1 MSALTDPPWE
11 PGFPSPLAPVAALLR
26 SSTGSV
32 VRDQGMDGVQLR
44 SHVPDHDLEQKLL
57 EMLRSTK
64 APALIVF
71 GGSAGTGKTALM
83 ARLRQA
89 APELFGEI
97 IADAT
102 HTESPGEEQVSR
114 LASFFSAFAD
124 GAASATG
131 PTRVIALNTGMA
143 LRFFHK
149 VRAAEEA
156 PSLTALESVLLSRL
170 GVPRA
175 APDAVA
181 MGWLNEAVLVL
192 NLDLRRT
199 VGGPEALFLG
209 MLKALDPDDPS
220 GVLAGATRCGSCRVR
235 EWCWPRTNA
244 ELVST
249 EETGTVLDGAVALA
263 ALERGRNIS
272 PRELWALTAAL
283 VLGGARGVDPCE
295 DVANAFA
302 AGNVSQL
309 RDGLLP
315 GAALE
320 SLASDEPLAASL
332 LAMDPT
338 LQPNAEA
345 HEEIASAGI
354 DPADDAERLL
364 TLLGGADRTKRL
376 AVRTVATH
384 AAAGPGLTGRYRAR
398 ARWLAAELT
407 PGPSPDEDFRAALS
421 AFDGPPDPAADVR
434 IMETLAIGLAR
445 GFGRKVGAD
454 TFLPVDKPGQSRKYG
469 VLVGANLSSQGL
481 LEITADPHKDDNPV
495 GAGLLRYRPLALPVR
510 LGGHHLEITLPIWR
524 LLQAAAGGTLPGT
537 NDLERFHG
545 LRRAVESA
553 VLDLS
558 LNPANALLISDT
570 DAGRHWCA
578 ANVRTRGGNSLNVYE
593 VS

>member
-1 MSALTDPPWE
+1 M
-11 PGFPSPLAPVAALLR
+11 
-26 SSTGSV
+26 
-32 VRDQGMDGVQLR
+32 
-44 SHVPDHDLEQKLL
+44 EQKLL
-57 EMLRSTK
+57 EMLRSVE

-89 APELFGEI
+89 APELFGEV

-114 LASFFSAFAD
+114 LASFFSPFAD
-124 GAASATG
+124 GATPPTG
-131 PTRVIALNTGMA
+131 PTRMIALNTGMA
-143 LRFFHK
+143 LRFFHR
-149 VRAAEEA
+149 VREDKKA
-156 PSLTALESVLLSRL
+156 PSLSALEKVLLRRL
-170 GVPRA
+170 GVRRA
-175 APDAVA
+175 APDVDA

-199 VGGPEALFLG
+199 AGGPEALFLG

-220 GVLAGATRCGSCRVR
+220 GVLAGATRCETCRVR

-244 ELVST
+244 ELVSAD
-249 EETGTVLDGAVALA
+249 ETGTVLDNSVALA

-272 PRELWALTAAL
+272 PRELWALAAAL

-295 DVANAFA
+295 DVAKTFA
-302 AGNVSQL
+302 AGNVSRL

-315 GAALE
+315 GTALE
-320 SLASDEPLAASL
+320 SLASDEPLAGSL

-354 DPADDAERLL
+354 DPGDDAERLL
-364 TLLGGADRTKRL
+364 ALLGSADPTKRL
-376 AVRTVATH
+376 AVRTVARH
-384 AAAGPGLTGRYRAR
+384 AASGSGLTGRYRAR
-398 ARWLAAELT
+398 ARWLAAQLT
-407 PGPSPDEDFRAALS
+407 PGPSPDTDFRAALS
-421 AFDGPPDPAADVR
+421 TFDGPPDYAADMK

-445 GFGRKVGAD
+445 GFGRKVGTD
-454 TFLPVDKPGQSRKYG
+454 TFLPVDKPGQSRKYD
-469 VLVGANLSSQGL
+469 VLVGANLNSPDL
-481 LEITADPHKDDNPV
+481 LEITADPHREDNQI
-495 GAGLLRYRPLALPVR
+495 GADLLRYRPLGLPVR
-510 LGGHHLEITLPIWR
+510 LGRHHLEITLPVWR
-524 LLQAAAGGTLPGT
+524 LLQAAAAGTLPGT

-578 ANVRTRGGNSLNVYE
+578 ANVRTRGGDSLHVYE

>member
-1 MSALTDPPWE
+1 
-11 PGFPSPLAPVAALLR
+11 
-26 SSTGSV
+26 
-32 VRDQGMDGVQLR
+32 MDGVQLR

-57 EMLRSTK
+57 EMLRSVEP
-64 APALIVF
+64 PALIVF

-89 APELFGEI
+89 APELFGET

-102 HTESPGEEQVSR
+102 HTESPGEEQVTR
-114 LASFFSAFAD
+114 LASFFSPFAD
-124 GAASATG
+124 GAAPTAG

-149 VRAAEEA
+149 IREDEEA
-156 PSLTALESVLLSRL
+156 PSLTALESILLSRL
-170 GVPRA
+170 GVPRP
-175 APDAVA
+175 APAVGA
-181 MGWLNEAVLVL
+181 MEWLNEAVLVL

-199 VGGPEALFLG
+199 AGGPEALFQG

-220 GVLAGATRCGSCRVR
+220 GVLEGAMRCASCQVR

-244 ELVST
+244 ELVSADK
-249 EETGTVLDGAVALA
+249 TGTVLDGAVALA
-263 ALERGRNIS
+263 SLERGRNIA
-272 PRELWALTAAL
+272 PRELWALAAAL

-295 DVANAFA
+295 DVANAFVT
-302 AGNVSQL
+302 GNVSRL

-320 SLASDEPLAASL
+320 SLANDEPLAASL
-332 LAMDPT
+332 LALDPT

-354 DPADDAERLL
+354 DPADDADRLIA
-364 TLLGGADRTKRL
+364 LLGGADPTKRL
-376 AVRTVATH
+376 AVRTVAAH

-398 ARWLAAELT
+398 ARWLAAQLT
-407 PGPSPDEDFRAALS
+407 PGPSPDEHFRAALS
-421 AFDGPPDPAADVR
+421 AFDGPPDPAADMR
-434 IMETLAIGLAR
+434 ILETLAVGLAR

-454 TFLPVDKPGQSRKYG
+454 TFLPVDKPGQIHKYG
-469 VLVGANLSSQGL
+469 VLVGANLSSQNL
-481 LEITADPHKDDNPV
+481 LQITPDPHQEDNPV
-495 GAGLLRYRPLALPVR
+495 GANLLRYKPVALPVR
-510 LGGHHLEITLPIWR
+510 LGRHQLEITLPIWR
-524 LLQAAAGGTLPGT
+524 LLQAAAAGTLPGT

-553 VLDLS
+553 VLELS
-558 LNPANALLISDT
+558 LNPENALLISDIE
-570 DAGRHWCA
+570 AGRHWRA
-578 ANVRTRGGNSLNVYE
+578 ANVRTRGGDLLNVYE

>member
-1 MSALTDPPWE
+1 
-11 PGFPSPLAPVAALLR
+11 
-26 SSTGSV
+26 
-32 VRDQGMDGVQLR
+32 MDGVQLR
-44 SHVPDHDLEQKLL
+44 SHVPDRDLEQKLL
-57 EMLRSTK
+57 QMLRSGR

-114 LASFFSAFAD
+114 LASFFSPFAD
-124 GAASATG
+124 GAAPASG
-131 PTRVIALNTGMA
+131 PTRMIALNTGMA

-149 VRAAEEA
+149 VRQDEEA
-156 PSLTALESVLLSRL
+156 PGLTALEGILLPRL

-175 APDAVA
+175 APAADA
-181 MGWLNEAVLVL
+181 MEWRGDAVLVL

-199 VGGPEALFLG
+199 AGGPEALFLG

-220 GVLAGATRCGSCRVR
+220 GVLAGAARCGSCRVR

-244 ELVST
+244 ELVSAD
-249 EETGTVLDGAVALA
+249 ETGTVLDGAVALA

-272 PRELWALTAAL
+272 PRELWALAAAL

-295 DVANAFA
+295 DVAGAFA
-302 AGNVSQL
+302 AGDSSRL

-320 SLASDEPLAASL
+320 DLARDEPLAASL

-364 TLLGGADRTKRL
+364 ALLGGADPTKRQ
-376 AVRTVATH
+376 AVRTVAAH
-384 AAAGPGLTGRYRAR
+384 AAEGPGLTGRYRAR
-398 ARWLAAELT
+398 ARWLAAQLT
-407 PGPSPDEDFRAALS
+407 PGPSPDEGFRAALS

-434 IMETLAIGLAR
+434 IMETLAVGLAR
-445 GFGRKVGAD
+445 GFGRQVGAD
-454 TFLPVDKPGQSRKYG
+454 TFLPVDKPGQSRTYG
-469 VLVGANLSSQGL
+469 VLVGANLSAQEL
-481 LEITADPHKDDNPV
+481 LEITADPHQESNQV

-510 LGGHHLEITLPIWR
+510 LGRHRLEITLPIWR
-524 LLQAAAGGTLPGT
+524 LLQAAAAGTLPGT
-537 NDLERFHG
+537 DDLERFHG

-553 VLDLS
+553 VLELS
-558 LNPANALLISDT
+558 LNPANPLLISDT
-570 DAGRHWCA
+570 NAGRHWRA
-578 ANVRTRGGNSLNVYE
+578 ANVRTRGGDQLNVYE